1 MTQKQELKWWGW
13 GFGGQRYTLPDPQN
27 FWSFLEHNLHPL
39 PQAPRIASLGDIP
52 LTSTQL
58 SPQDLALLK
67 GLFGDGGVTIDAA
80 DRLVHALGKSYS
92 DLIRMRQGRIKSAP
106 DAVVFPERE
115 EQILSVLQLAANRGW
130 AIVPFGGGTSVVG
143 GVEPL
148 SNGRP
153 VLTVDLRRMNRVLS
167 IDGISNTARIEAGIR
182 GPELEARLNANG
194 FTLGHFP
201 QSFEFS
207 TLGGW
212 IATRSAGQNSTKY
225 GKIEHMVVSLRMVTF
240 DGVLDSPV
248 VPVDAVGPSLLQCL
262 IGSEGTLGVITQ
274 AVVRLNRIPQYRSF
288 ATYLFPAF
296 VSGVDAVR
304 DMVQADLRPAILRLS
319 DPQETAMALLISKP
333 PHPSFKLR
341 LGYWYVRLRGFDLKH
356 GALLIL
362 IFEGE
367 RNLMSAARRE
377 THRFLRSGLS
387 LGGHPARMWMESRFQ
402 LPYLRD
408 DLIDHSVMVDTL
420 ETAAPWEKLQGLYG
434 AVRQTLSELILKT
447 APGALVFAHLSHAY
461 PDGASL
467 YFTFMARQQ
476 AGRELEQWQRV
487 KEEATETILKYGG
500 ALSHHHGIGSMHKP
514 WMGSYLGP
522 ESLKFLQHMK
532 EKMDPKNI
540 MNPGKLLGT

>member
-1 MTQKQELKWWGW
+1 M
-13 GFGGQRYTLPDPQN
+13 
-27 FWSFLEHNLHPL
+27 
-39 PQAPRIASLGDIP
+39 
-52 LTSTQL
+52 
-58 SPQDLALLK
+58 LK

-92 DLIRMRQGRIKSAP
+92 DLIRMRQGRVKSAP
-106 DAVVFPERE
+106 DAVVFPEQE
-115 EQILSVLQLAANRGW
+115 EQILSVLQLAADRGW

-153 VLTVDLRRMNRVLS
+153 VLTVDLRRMNRILS

-182 GPELEARLNANG
+182 GPELEAQLNAKG

-225 GKIEHMVVSLRMVTF
+225 GKIEHMVVSLRMVTLG
-240 DGVLDSPV
+240 GVLDSPV

-288 ATYLFPAF
+288 ATYLFPDF
-296 VSGVDAVR
+296 VAGVDAVR
-304 DMVQADLRPAILRLS
+304 NMLQADLRPAILRLS
-319 DPQETAMALLISKP
+319 DPHETAMALLLSKS

-341 LGYWYVRLRGFDLKH
+341 LGYWYVRLRGGDLKH

-367 RNLMSAARRE
+367 RNLISAARRE
-377 THRFLRSGLS
+377 THRFLRSGLP
-387 LGGHPARMWMESRFQ
+387 LGGRLARMWMESRFH

-420 ETAAPWEKLQGLYG
+420 ETAALWERLPGLYA
-434 AVRQTLSELILKT
+434 AVRQTLSESILKT
-447 APGALVFAHLSHAY
+447 APGALVLTHLSHSY

-476 AGRELEQWQRV
+476 AGRELEQWQTV
-487 KEEATETILKYGG
+487 KEEATEAILKNGG

-514 WMGSYLGP
+514 WMRSYLGS
-522 ESLKFLQHMK
+522 EGLTFLQHMK